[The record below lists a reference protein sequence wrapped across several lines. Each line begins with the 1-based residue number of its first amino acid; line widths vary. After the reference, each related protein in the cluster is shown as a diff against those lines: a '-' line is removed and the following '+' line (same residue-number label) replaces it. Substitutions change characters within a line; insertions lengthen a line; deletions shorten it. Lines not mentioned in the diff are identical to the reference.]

1 MIKEFLK
8 SVFLFLLVVTSFV
21 LTILV
26 WSYETDFSE
35 VETSLSALPNTG
47 QGEQVEFAQV
57 IRPYQYVWIEGKDV
71 NGTQD
76 VSALN
81 ESLRE
86 ALDSHDVESLQIG
99 GDLSFMDAVLSD
111 IDSQRILILDF
122 TTRIPVRTFLSMY
135 GIEYDGFNPRGKM
148 NRVII
153 DLREERA
160 EFYLLDQTEQYTTK
174 VNAEV
179 RSETLLEVVTADATR
194 YEKFSSIITNS
205 NNASR
210 LTSIYSPSAPTGMF
224 REVFISSMTSVE
236 LMNRVMFLNNDYTH
250 TNQNGITMFEND
262 QIATYYNSETY
273 RYLYQNKHE
282 EESQSSNDHVTIRKN
297 FDFLN
302 SHRGLDRNSV
312 IFDYDSENSELTMR
326 DSLNG
331 KFVFSDDIINTVIV
345 RSGEQEVFEYQRS
358 QLRMNTH
365 IPSQDLVQLP
375 NIETVRYEIASS
387 DDLSLQFVT
396 NFIVGYNM
404 RFSEEQS
411 ELNLVTF
418 TPSWFILYDG
428 EWMRYEDGE
437 LN

>member
-1 MIKEFLK
+1 MIKEFFK
-8 SVFLFLLVVTSFV
+8 SLLLVLLVVSSFV

-47 QGEQVEFAQV
+47 HGEQVAFSEI
-57 IRPYQYVWIEGKDV
+57 IRPYQYVWIDGNTV

-76 VSALN
+76 IIGIN

-86 ALDSHDVESLQIG
+86 SLQSQSVESLQIG
-99 GDLSFMDAVLSD
+99 GDLSFMDSVVSD

-122 TTRIPVRTFLSMY
+122 TTRIPVRTFLTAY
-135 GIEYDGFNPRGKM
+135 GIDYDGFNPRGEM

-153 DLREERA
+153 DLRENHA
-160 EFYLLDQTEQYTTK
+160 EFYLLDQSDQFTMK
-174 VNAEV
+174 VNTAV
-179 RSETLLEVVTADATR
+179 RSETILDILSESSGQF
-194 YEKFSSIITNS
+194 EKFSSIITNR

-210 LTSIYSPSAPTGMF
+210 LTSIYSPSEPSSMY
-224 REVFISSMTSVE
+224 REVFISSMTSVD
-236 LMNRVMFLNNDYTH
+236 LMNRVMFLNNDYTS
-250 TNQNGITMFEND
+250 TVQNGITMYEND
-262 QIATYYNSETY
+262 QVSTYYNHETY

-282 EESQSSNDHVTIRKN
+282 VETASTNDHATIRKN

-302 SHRGLDRNSV
+302 SHRALTESSV
-312 IFDYDSENSELTMR
+312 IFNYDSEDSELTVR

-331 KFVFSDDIINTVIV
+331 KLVFSDDIINTVTV
-345 RSGEQEVFEYQRS
+345 RSGEQEIFEYQRS
-358 QLRMNTH
+358 QLRMNTQ
-365 IPSQDLVQLP
+365 IPSQDLVSLP

-387 DDLSLQFVT
+387 DNLSLQFVT
-396 NFIVGYNM
+396 NFLVGYNM

-418 TPSWFILYDG
+418 TPTWFILYDG